1 MHMMSDCVMLPDS
14 RDSRIT
20 EGPRL
25 PKPPQPR
32 RRGSLEFYEWILL
45 ILFLGSLGLAVAT
58 SYELGPGR
66 DNVGVKE
73 GVNFLEAWG
82 LPIFFFLVLIMFDY
96 FASKRYGDF
105 NEEILDQWKEDKIQF
120 MKMFTEDVRRKYDK
134 NNDGKISKEEIKD
147 GDDKD

>member
-1 MHMMSDCVMLPDS
+1 MPMMSDYAMLPDS

-25 PKPPQPR
+25 PQPPQPR

-58 SYELGPGR
+58 SYELDP

-73 GVNFLEAWG
+73 NIDFAEAWG

-96 FASKRYGDF
+96 FASKRYGNFSD
-105 NEEILDQWKEDKIQF
+105 EIMDQWKEDKIQF
-120 MKMFTEDVRRKYDK
+120 MKMFTEDVRKKYDA
-134 NNDGKISKEEIKD
+134 NSDGKISEDEMKD
-147 GDDKD
+147 ADDKN

>member
-14 RDSRIT
+14 MDSRIT

-25 PKPPQPR
+25 PQPPQPR

-58 SYELGPGR
+58 SYELDP

-73 GVNFLEAWG
+73 NIDFAEAWG

-96 FASKRYGDF
+96 FASKRYGNFSD
-105 NEEILDQWKEDKIQF
+105 EIMNQWKDDKIQF
-120 MKMFTEDVRRKYDK
+120 MKMFTEDMRKKYDA
-134 NNDGKISKEEIKD
+134 NSDGKISEDEMKD
-147 GDDKD
+147 ADDKS

>member
-14 RDSRIT
+14 MDSRIT

-32 RRGSLEFYEWILL
+32 RRGSLEFYEWIVLL
-45 ILFLGSLGLAVAT
+45 LFLGSLGLAVAT
-58 SYELGPGR
+58 SYELDP

-73 GVNFLEAWG
+73 NIDFAEAWG

-96 FASKRYGDF
+96 FASKRYGNFSD
-105 NEEILDQWKEDKIQF
+105 EIMNQWKDDKIQF
-120 MKMFTEDVRRKYDK
+120 MKMFTEDMRKKYDA
-134 NNDGKISKEEIKD
+134 NSDGKISEDEMKD
-147 GDDKD
+147 ADDKS

>member
-1 MHMMSDCVMLPDS
+1 MGMISNYFVLPDP
-14 RDSRIT
+14 RDSRIA

-58 SYELGPGR
+58 SYELDP

-73 GVNFLEAWG
+73 NIDFAEAWG

-96 FASKRYGDF
+96 FASKRYGNFSD
-105 NEEILDQWKEDKIQF
+105 EIMNQWKEDKIQF
-120 MKMFTEDVRRKYDK
+120 MKMFTEDMRKRYDA
-134 NNDGKISKEEIKD
+134 NRDGKISEDELKD
-147 GDDKD
+147 ADDKS

>member
-1 MHMMSDCVMLPDS
+1 MHMISNYVMLPDP

-32 RRGSLEFYEWILL
+32 RRGSLEFYEWIVL
-45 ILFLGSLGLAVAT
+45 ILFLGALGLAVAT
-58 SYELGPGR
+58 SYELDP

-73 GVNFLEAWG
+73 NVNFVEAWG

-96 FASKRYGDF
+96 FASKRYGNFSD
-105 NEEILDQWKEDKIQF
+105 EIMDQWKEDKIQF
-120 MKMFTEDVRRKYDK
+120 MKMFTEDMRKKYDA
-134 NNDGKISKEEIKD
+134 NSDGEISEDELKD
-147 GDDKD
+147 ADDKG

>member
-1 MHMMSDCVMLPDS
+1 MHMMSDYVMLPDT

-32 RRGSLEFYEWILL
+32 RRGSLEFYEWIVL

-58 SYELGPGR
+58 SYTLDP
-66 DNVGVKE
+66 DNVGIKDD
-73 GVNFLEAWG
+73 VNFVEAWG

-96 FASKRYGDF
+96 FASNRYGNFSD
-105 NEEILDQWKEDKIQF
+105 EIMDQWKEDKIQF
-120 MKMFTEDVRRKYDK
+120 MKMFTEDVRKKYDA
-134 NNDGKISKEEIKD
+134 NKD
-147 GDDKD
+147 GRISEDELEDGNDKG

>member
-1 MHMMSDCVMLPDS
+1 MLPDS

-25 PKPPQPR
+25 PSPPQPR

-45 ILFLGSLGLAVAT
+45 ILLLGSLGLAVAT
-58 SYELGPGR
+58 SYTLDP
-66 DNVGVKE
+66 DNVGIKE
-73 GVNFLEAWG
+73 DVDFVEAWT
-82 LPIFFFLVLIMFDY
+82 LPIFFFLVLVMFDY

-120 MKMFTEDVRRKYDK
+120 MKMFTEDARRRYDT
-134 NNDGKISKEEIKD
+134 NNDGKISEEELKSD
-147 GDDKD
+147 TKK

>member
-1 MHMMSDCVMLPDS
+1 MHMMSDCAMLPDPK
-14 RDSRIT
+14 DTRIS

-58 SYELGPGR
+58 SYELDP

-73 GVNFLEAWG
+73 NIDFAEAWG

-96 FASKRYGDF
+96 FASKRYGNFSD
-105 NEEILDQWKEDKIQF
+105 EIMDQWKEDKIQF
-120 MKMFTEDVRRKYDK
+120 MKMFTEDVRKKYDA
-134 NNDGKISKEEIKD
+134 NNDGKISKDELED
-147 GDDKD
+147 GNDKD

>member
-1 MHMMSDCVMLPDS
+1 MPMMSDYAMLPDS

-58 SYELGPGR
+58 SYELDP

-73 GVNFLEAWG
+73 NIDFAEAWG
-82 LPIFFFLVLIMFDY
+82 LPIFFFLVLIVFDY
-96 FASKRYGDF
+96 FASNRYGNFSD
-105 NEEILDQWKEDKIQF
+105 EIMNQWKEDKIQF
-120 MKMFTEDVRRKYDK
+120 MKMFTEDMRKKYDA
-134 NNDGKISKEEIKD
+134 NSDGKISEDELED
-147 GDDKD
+147 GNDKD

>member
-1 MHMMSDCVMLPDS
+1 MPMMSDYAMLPDS
-14 RDSRIT
+14 RDSRIS

-45 ILFLGSLGLAVAT
+45 ILFLGSLGLAVAA
-58 SYELGPGR
+58 SYELDP

-73 GVNFLEAWG
+73 NIDFTEAWG

-96 FASKRYGDF
+96 FASKRYGNFSD
-105 NEEILDQWKEDKIQF
+105 EIMNQWKEDKIQF
-120 MKMFTEDVRRKYDK
+120 MKMFTEDMRKRYDA
-134 NNDGKISKEEIKD
+134 NRDGKISEDELKD
-147 GDDKD
+147 ADDKS